1 MKSDDDSGSVITRL
15 RALVT
20 GGLRPELTLEDHRL
34 LRFIGTVQFLAIA
47 LVLVA
52 VLGLPDPDAS
62 DHGAFIALAA
72 AALVCAAARWRF
84 QRPSMRAARLT
95 VIAGVVAVG
104 ATVAVARPVGPTPFL
119 MLWPLLS
126 TAYFLGRRELAG
138 ASALMV
144 LSLGIALVL
153 NPQVG
158 ADFFLQIVPT
168 TLVVAIA
175 STLLVML
182 RERVD
187 GLIGDLERTAATD
200 GLTGLP
206 NRSAWYASLEREIDR
221 AQAIGKP
228 LSVAIF
234 DLDRFKAINDCFG
247 HAEGDRVLIRF
258 ADLLHAECRSLDVP
272 GRVGG
277 EEFALLL
284 AGAHGEGARAFV
296 ERLRLRLQEVTGD
309 DLTEFTTSAGIAEFG
324 VHGHDIPSL
333 MGAADRALYRAKA
346 AGRDRCYI
354 AELPM
359 GIDAGAQSAEQLS
372 EPVTLKLEPQPQAA
386 TTLGFSTLNPAPVS
400 ASTKSIVDPST

>member
-1 MKSDDDSGSVITRL
+1 MKSILQREDRSPITRL
-15 RALVT
+15 RELVP
-20 GGLRPELTLEDHRL
+20 GGAMPELTLEDHRL
-34 LRFIGTVQFLAIA
+34 LRFIGTVQFLAVA
-47 LVLVA
+47 LVLIA
-52 VLGLPDPDAS
+52 VLALPDPDGS
-62 DHGAFIALAA
+62 DHAPFVGLTVTALI
-72 AALVCAAARWRF
+72 CARVRWGFR
-84 QRPSMRAARLT
+84 RPSMRAARLT
-95 VIAGVVAVG
+95 VIVGVIGVA

-119 MLWPLLS
+119 MLWPMLS

-138 ASALMV
+138 ASVLMV

-206 NRSAWYASLEREIDR
+206 NRSAWYAALEREIDR

-228 LSVAIF
+228 LSVALF

-258 ADLLHAECRSLDVP
+258 GSLLHAECRSLDVP

-284 AGAHGEGARAFV
+284 AGAHAEGARAFF
-296 ERLRLRLQEVTGD
+296 ERLRLRLQEMPGE
-309 DLTEFTTSAGIAEFG
+309 DLTEFTASSGVAEFG

-346 AGRDRCYI
+346 AGRDRCYV
-354 AELPM
+354 AEAPM
-359 GIDAGAQSAEQLS
+359 VGDQSAEQLS
-372 EPVTLKLEPQPQAA
+372 ESVTLKLEPQPQAA